1 MKGFPILS
9 VVPLRMGERKEPE
22 GLWLVGGLAL
32 LPLLLYA
39 GSLYWLVRRFAR
51 RVCHYQLTLV
61 SGAVL
66 ITVPAASCLAFVF
79 FSPLPRLAL
88 VFLLP
93 LVALT
98 EVLVVVEVW
107 AYAKV
112 RPFRKDIAYCHQK
125 VRRYQVELQELF
137 QRSQVLQGRIRA
149 LKKQYGQA
157 LAQQAELAAILDMFC
172 ADQVENRTALLRRWR
187 AEQSVLRPWQL
198 HRLAHRL
205 LTHQSA
211 PEAERL
217 MLAMQAV
224 QARLTALSI
233 LLEERMQALQHWE
246 EELEECR
253 REEGELKL
261 KLAQAEKELA
271 QAKETYRRHRTARL
285 RLD

>member
-1 MKGFPILS
+1 MKGFPAPS
-9 VVPLRMGERKEPE
+9 VVHTGMGDRKEHE
-22 GLWLVGGLAL
+22 GLWLLGGLAL

-39 GSLYWLVRRFAR
+39 GSLYWLMRRLTQR
-51 RVCHYQLTLV
+51 ICHYQLTLASV
-61 SGAVL
+61 AVL
-66 ITVPAASCLAFVF
+66 TAAPAACCLALVF

-93 LVALT
+93 LVAVT
-98 EVLVVVEVW
+98 EVLLIVEVW

-112 RPFRKDIAYCHQK
+112 RPFRKDIVYCHQK
-125 VRRYQVELQELF
+125 VRRYQTELQGLF
-137 QRSQVLQGRIRA
+137 QRSRVLQGRIRA

-157 LAQQAELAAILDMFC
+157 LAQQPELTAILDTFC
-172 ADQVENRTALLRRWR
+172 ADQVENRTALVRRWR
-187 AEQSVLRPWQL
+187 AEQNVLRPWQL

-205 LTHQSA
+205 LTRQGA
-211 PEAERL
+211 PETERL

-233 LLEERMQALQHWE
+233 LLEERIQALQHWE

-271 QAKETYRRHRTARL
+271 QAKETYRRHRAARL